1 MAVLMRFN
9 NDCGVAVVATVT
21 DQPYEK
27 VRDLW
32 PGKFRG
38 DISDSLI
45 HHQGVLSRLGF
56 RYKTRSVEDVI
67 ADRCEPRK
75 TAILLNAQNDPE
87 TFLREDLLIMHWV
100 VLDLVKDGVIWVHW
114 MDGTRKPFVFDSFR
128 KHMTNPFSVAYE
140 VYEGWFDMPWYK
152 RLYKRITS
160 WIGSLWS

>member
-9 NDCGVAVVATVT
+9 NDCGVPVVATVT
-21 DQPYEK
+21 GQTYER

-56 RYKTRSVEDVI
+56 RYKTRSVEDII
-67 ADRCEPRK
+67 AGRCEPMR
-75 TAILLNAQNDPE
+75 TAILLNAQDDPA
-87 TFLREDLLIMHWV
+87 TLLREDLLIMHWV
-100 VLDLVKDGVIWVHW
+100 VLQGVRGGNVWVYW
-114 MDGTRKPFVFDSFR
+114 MDGTQRPFQFESLR

-140 VYEGWFDMPWYK
+140 VEEGSQKLPWYK
-152 RLYKRITS
+152 RWYKRITS
-160 WIGSLWS
+160 WLGSLW